1 MAVAV
6 VGTPAARTEWIGT
19 SGTVSLSYACDAA
32 ATMLVVGVGTKDSTL
47 ANRTVSSVNWNTS
60 EALTSVGVNDDG
72 GRSRVE
78 IYRLL
83 SPTTGTHNVD
93 VALGGSCNGIF
104 FVYALSGNDTTTPV
118 EATQAYSFDG
128 SSPEGAT
135 LSSTSTGSLVIDT
148 VYFTSFGG
156 GTISA
161 GAGQTA
167 QINTSLPAMA
177 SYKTGGGS
185 VSVSYS
191 WTGGTSL
198 FEAAGLAISVAPS
211 SGGGGG
217 SSNLPYPH
225 RIGSLAVIRAGNF

>member
-1 MAVAV
+1 MAVAI

-32 ATMLVVGVGTKDSTL
+32 ATMLIVGIGTKDSTL

-60 EALTSVGVNDDG
+60 EALTSAGVSDDG
-72 GRSRVE
+72 GRSRVQ
-78 IYRLL
+78 IYRRL

-104 FVYALSGNDTTTPV
+104 FVYAVSGNDTTTPV
-118 EATQAYSFDG
+118 EVVQAYSFDG
-128 SSPEGAT
+128 SSPEGT
-135 LSSTSTGSLVIDT
+135 TVSGTSSGSLVIDT

-161 GAGQTA
+161 GAGQTG

-185 VSVSYS
+185 IALSWS

-198 FEAAGLAISVAPS
+198 FEAAGLAISVAPGA
-211 SGGGGG
+211 GGGGAVQRR
-217 SSNLPYPH
+217 N
-225 RIGSLAVIRAGNF
+225 SLLRVGVGR